1 MAMKKFH
8 VPFLLKIT
16 SGKIPPFAAGVL
28 VSILTVL
35 ITTVVFEVDGILK
48 NWSNYWTQTG
58 FYSLA
63 FGYLVYISRII
74 HKAHQSQFNQ
84 LLAYA
89 KLSDSEKNEFIKEFN
104 NHRRMWAET
113 FIAAIVGLVQAYFG
127 LLRFVIDE
135 TTKFPYL
142 NIWKS
147 VLLVLLWIVITQS
160 ISIYT
165 RNMVIMNKV
174 SKHIEID
181 LLKLQELMPLT
192 KAGIVSILA
201 FIGVYTILFSFAFT
215 PSDLT
220 TNPAMFVLVP
230 TIVVMIYRPLK
241 GVRKRIIQAKEAE
254 VDRIEAAIDG
264 DLEALKESRIG
275 NNLENINVIDL
286 INYKKI
292 IENTI
297 ELPVNIPTASR
308 FIFYLIIPLL
318 TWIAASMVDKVIDY
332 LIK

>member
-1 MAMKKFH
+1 MP
-8 VPFLLKIT
+8 PFLVGI
-16 SGKIPPFAAGVL
+16 L
-28 VSILTVL
+28 VAILTVL
-35 ITTVVFEVDGILK
+35 ITTFVFEVDGILK
-48 NWSNYWTQTG
+48 NWNNYWNQTG
-58 FYSLA
+58 FYALS

-74 HKAHQSQFNQ
+74 HKAHQGQFEQ
-84 LLAYA
+84 LLGYA
-89 KLSDSEKNEFIKEFN
+89 KLTDSERSAFIEEFK
-104 NHRRMWAET
+104 NHRKIWVET
-113 FIAAIVGLVQAYFG
+113 LIAALVGMVQAYFG
-127 LLRFVIDE
+127 LIRFIIDE
-135 TTKFPYL
+135 TARFPYL

-147 VLLVLLWIVITQS
+147 ILLILLWVVITQS

-165 RNMVIMNKV
+165 RNMSIMNKV

-181 LLKLQELMPLT
+181 LLKLQQLMPLT

-201 FIGVYTILFSFAFT
+201 FIGVYTILFSFAFNV
-215 PSDLT
+215 SDLT

-230 TIVVMIYRPLK
+230 TVVIMIYRPLK
-241 GVRKRIIQAKEAE
+241 GVRKRIIKAKENE
-254 VDRIEAAIDG
+254 VKRIEEAIDG
-264 DLEALKESRIG
+264 NLEALNSSRIG
-275 NNLENINVIDL
+275 NNLKNINVIDL

-308 FIFYLIIPLL
+308 FLFYLIIPLL

>member
-1 MAMKKFH
+1 MKMKKLH
-8 VPFLLKIT
+8 TPLLLKIT
-16 SGKIPPFAAGVL
+16 SGRIPPFL
-28 VSILTVL
+28 VGIVVAILTII

-48 NWSNYWTQTG
+48 NWSNYWSQAG
-58 FYSLA
+58 FYALA

-74 HKAHQSQFNQ
+74 HKAHQSQFDE
-84 LLAYA
+84 LLGYA
-89 KLSDSEKNEFIKEFN
+89 KLTDSEKNEFIEEFK
-104 NHRRMWAET
+104 NHRKIWVET
-113 FIAAIVGLVQAYFG
+113 FVAALVGIVQAYFG
-127 LLRFVIDE
+127 LLKFVIDE
-135 TTKFPYL
+135 TAKFPYL

-147 VLLVLLWIVITQS
+147 ILLTLLWVVITQS

-174 SKHIEID
+174 SKDIEID
-181 LLKLQELMPLT
+181 LLKLQQLMPLT

-201 FIGVYTILFSFAFT
+201 FIGVYTILFSFAFDA
-215 PSDLT
+215 SDLT

-241 GVRKRIIQAKEAE
+241 GVRKRIIAAKEAE
-254 VDRIEAAIDG
+254 VNRIEAAIDG
-264 DLEALKESRIG
+264 DIKALKASRIG

>member
-1 MAMKKFH
+1 MKKPH
-8 VPFLLKIT
+8 TPLLLRIT
-16 SGKIPPFAAGVL
+16 SGRIPSFLVGILVAA
-28 VSILTVL
+28 LTIL

-48 NWSNYWTQTG
+48 NWNNYWNQTG
-58 FYSLA
+58 FYALS

-74 HKAHQSQFNQ
+74 HKAHQGQFEQ
-84 LLAYA
+84 LLGNA
-89 KLSDSEKNEFIKEFN
+89 KLTDSARNAFIEEFK
-104 NHRRMWAET
+104 NHRKIWVET
-113 FIAAIVGLVQAYFG
+113 LIAAFVGMVQAYFG
-127 LLRFVIDE
+127 LIRFVIDE
-135 TTKFPYL
+135 TAKFPYL

-147 VLLVLLWIVITQS
+147 ILLILLWVVITQS

-181 LLKLQELMPLT
+181 LLKLQQLMPLT

-201 FIGVYTILFSFAFT
+201 FIGVYTILFSFAFNV
-215 PSDLT
+215 SDLT

-230 TIVVMIYRPLK
+230 TIVIMIYRPLK
-241 GVRKRIIQAKEAE
+241 GVRKRIIKAKEDE
-254 VDRIEAAIDG
+254 VKLIEEAIDG
-264 DLEALKESRIG
+264 NIGALEASRIG
-275 NNLENINVIDL
+275 NNLKNINVIDL